1 MECGRRA
8 DHDPGMFGRRKS
20 VCALQRILS
29 AGLVYKKDRIQPETN
44 AGTSHDLVLS
54 RDRLQAGWPKEDD
67 IRRRISVEEAWQGA
81 QNLVT
86 EQTPRTFIWHTNTD
100 GTVPAENTLLFAQAL
115 LRHGVDSECHMYHR
129 GCHGLSLA
137 NEQTKVR
144 GEHLNPH
151 VAGWFDTAFE
161 WLEE

>member
-54 RDRLQAGWPKEDD
+54 RDRLQAGWPKDGMTYGEESVLKK
-67 IRRRISVEEAWQGA
+67 RGKVRRI
-81 QNLVT
+81 L
-86 EQTPRTFIWHTNTD
+86 
-100 GTVPAENTLLFAQAL
+100 
-115 LRHGVDSECHMYHR
+115 
-129 GCHGLSLA
+129 
-137 NEQTKVR
+137 
-144 GEHLNPH
+144 
-151 VAGWFDTAFE
+151 
-161 WLEE
+161 